1 MQSSRRTVLAA
12 GAGLALSPLPVVA
25 AAADGVAAE
34 LLARSAEGQAALMQ
48 GDAQRYF
55 EVVPLGDDFTLMSP
69 FGGTPS
75 HGPYTPEQVAR
86 IGDFF
91 RNGRFTQDEVARYET
106 TDMVVL
112 VVIEH
117 AAAVE
122 VGGLAA
128 QDWDLRVTL
137 VYRRDADG
145 WRLVHRHADP
155 LAVGISLE
163 TSAALG
169 RGSLPPAS

>member
-1 MQSSRRTVLAA
+1 M
-12 GAGLALSPLPVVA
+12 PVVA
-25 AAADGVAAE
+25 AAGGDAAE

-48 GDAQRYF
+48 GDARRYF
-55 EVVPLGDDFTLMSP
+55 DVVPLGDDFTLMSP

-75 HGPYTPEQVAR
+75 HGPYTQEQVAQ

-112 VVIEH
+112 AVIER
-117 AAAVE
+117 AMDVE
-122 VGGLAA
+122 VGGLPP
-128 QDWDLRVTL
+128 QNWDLRVTL
-137 VYRRDADG
+137 VYRRGANG
-145 WRLVHRHADP
+145 WPLVHRHADP

-163 TSAALG
+163 TSVALG
-169 RGSLPPAS
+169 RGSLPPGK